1 MVISG
6 TAQSSPEES
15 YMQYIMQLY
24 LMMIK
29 TVVTVCKTH
38 YSTDHQNVL
47 LSNYVK
53 AAVLQAHKKFDISA
67 LIFME
72 YMKDVPYC
80 TLNLVKLEPR
90 VHYTYQSSQNINYYK
105 NTRGEMCRTV
115 NGCCVFCKLRLSLT
129 KNFTHQGTS
138 RADQGGQGA
147 WRDRQSQE
155 LRQSR
160 EFGWLWRIRRLGR
173 PWRIRELLDGL
184 ATRPGHYN
192 RDYIA
197 PPKKYFGRN

>member
-1 MVISG
+1 MWHFCTYFHGIYEGRS
-6 TAQSSPEES
+6 
-15 YMQYIMQLY
+15 ILY
-24 LMMIK
+24 FKPGKI
-29 TVVTVCKTH
+29 
-38 YSTDHQNVL
+38 
-47 LSNYVK
+47 
-53 AAVLQAHKKFDISA
+53 
-67 LIFME
+67 
-72 YMKDVPYC
+72 
-80 TLNLVKLEPR
+80 EPR

-105 NTRGEMCRTV
+105 NTRGEMCRIV

-138 RADQGGQGA
+138 RVDQGGQGQ

-173 PWRIRELLDGL
+173 PWRIRELLGGL
-184 ATRPGHYN
+184 ASRPGHYN

-197 PPKKYFGRN
+197 PQKKYFGRN